1 MSDNHFL
8 KTIFRLRQREEVL
21 LFANVLNIKPIEQR
35 EVLQFLHEEYRT
47 EVLNYPHEA
56 PDFDEAAA
64 LWAAQTVYWAAQFIL
79 YRENNAAD
87 LEKIL
92 KDFQGQTSPSTMLSA
107 DLCLRFLPV
116 MLIQLKM
123 IDPEDEMVEILEKI
137 LYRWHYSGV
146 DYSLEIEKLDLND
159 IINNACLLQL
169 YLNRIIEYKK
179 TKLAENEMF
188 KPHIKS
194 NLGMYADEFWCGLVI
209 S

>member
-1 MSDNHFL
+1 MNDNHFL

-21 LFANVLNIKPIEQR
+21 LFANVLKINSVEQR

-47 EVLNYPHEA
+47 EALNYPHEA

-92 KDFQGQTSPSTMLSA
+92 KDFEGQTSPSAMLSA
-107 DLCLRFLPV
+107 DLCLRFLPA
-116 MLIQLKM
+116 MLVQLKM

-146 DYSLEIEKLDLND
+146 NYPLDIEKLGMKPIMD
-159 IINNACLLQL
+159 NACLLQL

-179 TKLAENEMF
+179 TKLAENELF

-194 NLGMYADEFWCGLVI
+194 NLGMYANEFWRGLVI

>member
-21 LFANVLNIKPIEQR
+21 LFTNILKIKSIEQR

-47 EVLNYPHEA
+47 EALNYPHEA

-79 YRENNAAD
+79 YRENNAED

-92 KDFQGQTSPSTMLSA
+92 KDFKGQVSPSAILSV
-107 DLCLRFLPV
+107 DLCLRFLPA
-116 MLIQLKM
+116 MLVQLKM
-123 IDPEDEMVEILEKI
+123 IDPEDEMVEILENI

-146 DYSLEIEKLDLND
+146 NYSLDIEKLDMKPVMD
-159 IINNACLLQL
+159 NACLLQL

-179 TKLAENEMF
+179 IKLAESELF

-194 NLGMYADEFWCGLVI
+194 NLGMYANEFWGAL
-209 S
+209 SS

>member
-1 MSDNHFL
+1 MNNNHFL

-21 LFANVLNIKPIEQR
+21 LFANVLNVKPIEQR

-47 EVLNYPHEA
+47 EALNYPHEA

-79 YRENNAAD
+79 YRENNAED

-92 KDFQGQTSPSTMLSA
+92 TDFEGQTSPSAMLSA

-116 MLIQLKM
+116 MLVQLKM
-123 IDPEDEMVEILEKI
+123 IDPEDEMVEILEEI

-146 DYSLEIEKLDLND
+146 NCSLDIEKLDMSYVMD
-159 IINNACLLQL
+159 NACVLQL

-179 TKLAENEMF
+179 TKLAENDMF
-188 KPHIKS
+188 KSHIKS
-194 NLGMYADEFWCGLVI
+194 NLGMYTKEFWSTLA
-209 S
+209 